1 MNQPPEGAAPK
12 RKSPTSPASETSG
25 VIESLQ
31 MHSNLKPVGKATNLA
46 GMRDQAVALA
56 RKGFR
61 VLPLIANS
69 KTPAVEGGCHQASCD
84 PERVRR
90 FWSEALTDEPLD
102 YNIGIATGEGLIV
115 VDIDTKHGK
124 AGVGTWKGLEEHYGQ
139 APQTMTVST
148 PGRGVHLYFRDG
160 SGRWFPSSAG
170 TLGDGL
176 DIRGVGGYVVAPGSF
191 IDGKAYEAVVDAP
204 IAPIPEW
211 LAQRIE
217 APKPTKSAG
226 AVEALDGTALDA
238 ASARAVDW
246 LRSHAEL
253 SIEGQGGNTAAYR
266 VAARVMDFGLSPD
279 DALDLM
285 SGDWN
290 ERCEPPWDIQQLGA
304 IVENAAQYRQKPI
317 GAHSADVEFDDVS
330 AEVATDARV
339 KPEHDDMPVTSGN
352 NPFLIEFA
360 SDVADTATEQN
371 ASPLVEGLLDQGALS
386 MVYAPSNEG
395 KTFVA
400 LSLAASVAKGALWAG
415 RETCGGLVVY
425 FATEGGRGIRKR
437 FAAYRQIHGLPAKTP
452 LALIAS
458 AADFLSSGVDC
469 SRLIAAV
476 REAERQ
482 AGRACVLIVIDTL
495 SRVLAGGDENSS
507 TDMGAIIQRLDS
519 IRSATGSHVMLV
531 HHTGKDS
538 SRGARGWS
546 GLRAAVDTELE
557 VKDQSIYVTKQ
568 RDLEFA
574 RAIPFSL
581 EGVVIGSDDRGRDI
595 TSAVARVGA
604 SSVDEFGAE
613 LVDGEAE
620 AMAAF
625 KAAAAEKFGEGY
637 RVADD
642 RYFLRTKEWQA
653 QIDGNRSVKG
663 QGLTVART
671 TWNDRRRIL
680 TEKGAVKNIKQGQWV
695 ALK

>member
-1 MNQPPEGAAPK
+1 MVPREASAP
-12 RKSPTSPASETSG
+12 RMPA
-25 VIESLQ
+25 LRADW
-31 MHSNLKPVGKATNLA
+31 L
-46 GMRDQAVALA
+46 
-56 RKGFR
+56 
-61 VLPLIANS
+61 LPLVTGIRPS
-69 KTPAVEGGCHQASCD
+69 KAESTEMLEG
-84 PERVRR
+84 
-90 FWSEALTDEPLD
+90 
-102 YNIGIATGEGLIV
+102 
-115 VDIDTKHGK
+115 VD
-124 AGVGTWKGLEEHYGQ
+124 EEH
-139 APQTMTVST
+139 
-148 PGRGVHLYFRDG
+148 
-160 SGRWFPSSAG
+160 
-170 TLGDGL
+170 
-176 DIRGVGGYVVAPGSF
+176 
-191 IDGKAYEAVVDAP
+191 
-204 IAPIPEW
+204 
-211 LAQRIE
+211 
-217 APKPTKSAG
+217 
-226 AVEALDGTALDA
+226 A
-238 ASARAVDW
+238 AARAKQW
-246 LRSHAEL
+246 LVSHAE
-253 SIEGQGGNTAAYR
+253 IAREGDGGDTAAYR
-266 VAARVMDFGLSPD
+266 VSARVMDFGLSPD
-279 DALDLM
+279 DALGLM
-285 SGDWN
+285 LENWN
-290 ERCEPPWDIQQLGA
+290 DRCEPPWEIEQLET
-304 IVENAAQYRQKPI
+304 IVNNAAQYRQKPI
-317 GAHSADVEFDDVS
+317 GADSADVEFDVVDL
-330 AEVATDARV
+330 A
-339 KPEHDDMPVTSGN
+339 PEHARPETGHDDLPVTSGN

-400 LSLAASVAKGALWAG
+400 LSLAASVAKEALWAG

-625 KAAAAEKFGEGY
+625 KAAAAEKFGERY

>member
-1 MNQPPEGAAPK
+1 MW
-12 RKSPTSPASETSG
+12 
-25 VIESLQ
+25 
-31 MHSNLKPVGKATNLA
+31 
-46 GMRDQAVALA
+46 
-56 RKGFR
+56 
-61 VLPLIANS
+61 IANS
-69 KTPAVEGGCHQASCD
+69 
-84 PERVRR
+84 
-90 FWSEALTDEPLD
+90 
-102 YNIGIATGEGLIV
+102 
-115 VDIDTKHGK
+115 
-124 AGVGTWKGLEEHYGQ
+124 
-139 APQTMTVST
+139 VSK
-148 PGRGVHLYFRDG
+148 
-160 SGRWFPSSAG
+160 
-170 TLGDGL
+170 LGDGI
-176 DIRGVGGYVVAPGSF
+176 DIKGDGGYVVGPGS
-191 IDGKAYEAVVDAP
+191 ITPSGAYHAREAPAA
-204 IAPIPEW
+204 IAPEW
-211 LAQRIE
+211 FLPLVIGS
-217 APKPTKSAG
+217 KPVKADN
-226 AVEALDGTALDA
+226 VEALDGVDDEIA
-238 ASARAVDW
+238 AARAGDW
-246 LRSHAEL
+246 LKNHAEL
-253 SIEGQGGNTAAYR
+253 SREGDGGDTAAYR

-285 SGDWN
+285 LDHWN
-290 ERCEPPWDIQQLGA
+290 DRCEPPWEPEQLEV
-304 IVENAAQYRQKPI
+304 IVNNAAQYRQKPI
-317 GAHSADVEFDDVS
+317 GADSADVEFDDVS
-330 AEVATDARV
+330 AEVATDVARV

-557 VKDQSIYVTKQ
+557 VKDQAIHVTKQ

-625 KAAAAEKFGEGY
+625 RAAAAEKFGERY